1 MEKFPDVVSNF
12 DLSFCR
18 GVDAIFLV
26 EFFDTADAF
35 DEEGDE
41 SGFGFIGD
49 IGEEGLEGCRKLG
62 AHVVGHLHAGDEDF
76 NFWVFGAGLGDDS
89 EEVLFGFSGR
99 DSTKAV
105 VAAQGDDEDVGS
117 FGHGPMNAP
126 QATGGGVAANSGIG
140 DGVGECGFGDL
151 FLKEGRVGFFG
162 AESVADGD
170 AIPQNDD
177 AFLRIGCIRRFLCE
191 YCPTRAQQ

>member
-62 AHVVGHLHAGDEDF
+62 AHVVRHLHAGDEDF
-76 NFWVFGAGLGDDS
+76 NFWIFGAGLGDDS

-191 YCPTRAQQ
+191 YCSTRA

>member
-1 MEKFPDVVSNF
+1 MEKFPDVVGDF
-12 DLSFCR
+12 YLPFCR

-41 SGFGFIGD
+41 SGFGFPGD
-49 IGEEGLEGCRKLG
+49 IREEGLEGCREPG

-76 NFWVFGAGLGDDS
+76 NFWIFSAGLGDDS

-99 DSTKAV
+99 DSAKAV
-105 VAAQGDDEDVGS
+105 VAAQGDDEDVGP

-170 AIPQNDD
+170 AIPQDDD

-191 YCPTRAQQ
+191 YCPTRA

>member
-62 AHVVGHLHAGDEDF
+62 AHVVRHLHAGDEDF
-76 NFWVFGAGLGDDS
+76 NFWIFGAGLGDDS

-191 YCPTRAQQ
+191 YCPTRA

>member
-1 MEKFPDVVSNF
+1 VEKFPDVVGDF
-12 DLSFCR
+12 YLSFCR

-26 EFFDTADAF
+26 EFFHAADAF

-49 IGEEGLEGCRKLG
+49 IGEEGLEGCRELG

-76 NFWVFGAGLGDDS
+76 NFWIFGAGLGDDS
-89 EEVLFGFSGR
+89 EKVLFGFSWR
-99 DSTKAV
+99 DSAKAV

-126 QATGGGVAANSGIG
+126 QATGGGVAANPGIG

-162 AESVADGD
+162 AESVAYGD
-170 AIPQNDD
+170 AIPQDDD

-191 YCPTRAQQ
+191 YCTADA

>member
-62 AHVVGHLHAGDEDF
+62 AHVVGHLHPGDEDF
-76 NFWVFGAGLGDDS
+76 NFWIFGAGLGDDS

-191 YCPTRAQQ
+191 YCPTRA

>member
-1 MEKFPDVVSNF
+1 MEKFPDVVGDF
-12 DLSFCR
+12 YLPFCR

-26 EFFDTADAF
+26 KFFHAADAF

-41 SGFGFIGD
+41 SGFGFTGD
-49 IGEEGLEGCRKLG
+49 IGEEGLEGCREPR

-76 NFWVFGAGLGDDS
+76 NFWIFSAGLGDDS
-89 EEVLFGFSGR
+89 EEVLFGFAGR
-99 DSTKAV
+99 DSAKAV
-105 VAAQGDDEDVGS
+105 VAAKGDDEDIGS

-126 QATGGGVAANSGIG
+126 QATGGGVAADSGIG
-140 DGVGECGFGDL
+140 DGVGEFGFGDL

-170 AIPQNDD
+170 AIPQDDD

-191 YCPTRAQQ
+191 YCTTKA

>member
-1 MEKFPDVVSNF
+1 MEKFPDVVGDF
-12 DLSFCR
+12 YLSFCR

-26 EFFDTADAF
+26 KFFHAADAF
-35 DEEGDE
+35 DEERDQ
-41 SGFGFIGD
+41 SGSGFIGN
-49 IGEEGLEGCRKLG
+49 IGEEGLEGCSELG

-76 NFWVFGAGLGDDS
+76 NFWIFGAGLGDDS
-89 EEVLFGFSGR
+89 EEVLFAFSGW
-99 DSTKAV
+99 DSAEAV

-126 QATGGGVAANSGIG
+126 QATGGGVAAYSGID

-151 FLKEGRVGFFG
+151 FLKKGWVGFFG
-162 AESVADGD
+162 AESEADGD

-191 YCPTRAQQ
+191 HCSTRA